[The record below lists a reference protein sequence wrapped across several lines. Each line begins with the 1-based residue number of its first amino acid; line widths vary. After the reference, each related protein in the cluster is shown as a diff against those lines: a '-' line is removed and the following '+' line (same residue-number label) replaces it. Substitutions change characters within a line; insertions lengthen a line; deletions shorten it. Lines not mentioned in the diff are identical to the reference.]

1 MAESAYILL
10 LACCSTQ
17 AELEAA
23 AASGNSTATVEL
35 PDGGELEV
43 PLGEDR
49 AVHPETGVQYS
60 VKWAQD
66 DAGRLVVLDATPVSE

>member
-1 MAESAYILL
+1 LWCLL
-10 LACCSTQ
+10 SSSQ

-43 PLGEDR
+43 PLGEDS
-49 AVHPETGVQYS
+49 AIHPETGVTYS
-60 VKWAQD
+60 IKWAQD
-66 DAGRLVVLDATPVSE
+66 DAGQLVVLDATPVRD